1 VGIELE
7 IVVMASVCMGCKDG
21 CGGETRGNPASHH
34 KVYIGRVRF
43 RRIRSLILHKACRNP
58 CHTDSV
64 GAALW
69 HIPLPA
75 KGAGALSDPGA
86 CTLEPR

>member
-1 VGIELE
+1 
-7 IVVMASVCMGCKDG
+7 MVCEDG
-21 CGGETRGNPASHH
+21 CGGESRGNPVCHH

-58 CHTDSV
+58 LHADSG
-64 GAALW
+64 GAPLW

-75 KGAGALSDPGA
+75 KGPGDLSDPGA
-86 CTLEPR
+86 CTLETQ